1 MKPPRFIFVVG
12 PMRSGTSMAAK
23 LLESHDDYT
32 FGAGSVNDNGENTD
46 FMAKNREVMRCTGG
60 GATRGI
66 PTDACRIASPLRVDL
81 ENWLRH
87 IESEQPEGG
96 FVLKDPRACFTLGI
110 WLSLVEDA
118 AVVVCLRDLPCIAE
132 SLMRTQRMDK
142 AEATEHIGLYYECA
156 LRNLVDYKVPVVF
169 VNYENL
175 LTSPLDT
182 LGPLG
187 RRFHLTDELSTIG
200 AFDFD
205 VMDYG
210 QWHFRPEG
218 E

>member
-1 MKPPRFIFVVG
+1 MNSPRFIFVVG
-12 PMRSGTSMAAK
+12 PMRSGTSLTAK
-23 LLESHDDYT
+23 LLESHRDYT
-32 FGAGSVNDNGENTD
+32 FAAGPVNANGENTD
-46 FMAKNREVMRCTGG
+46 FMAKNRKIMRCTGG

-66 PTDACRIASPLRVDL
+66 PTDACRIAGPLRVDL

-110 WLSLVEDA
+110 WLSLVKDA

-156 LRNLVDYKVPVVF
+156 LRNLVQHRVPTEF
-169 VNYENL
+169 VKYENL
-175 LTSPLDT
+175 VTSPLDT
-182 LGPLG
+182 LGPLA
-187 RRFHLTDELSTIG
+187 RRFNLLGKAQAQNALNLDLITQD
-200 AFDFD
+200 
-205 VMDYG
+205 

-218 E
+218 S